1 MRPAVLALNGSPA
14 RPSRSRVLAARALEL
29 AGGGRL
35 VDLADLDPAALLAL
49 GHAPAVDKVR
59 DAVLASDVLVVATP
73 VYRATYTALTKTIF
87 DLLPMEGL
95 RGVVVV
101 PIASG
106 FGPEHAL
113 SVDHGL
119 RPLVASL
126 GGWTVPTGVYAA
138 RSEVAD
144 DGTIAPVVEERLGR
158 AVAEALSV
166 ARSAPAEAAPDRSA

>member
-1 MRPAVLALNGSPA
+1 MSPAVVALNGSPS
-14 RPSRSRVLAARALEL
+14 RPSRSRTLAARALEL

-35 VDLADLDPAALLAL
+35 VDLAELDPGALLAL
-49 GHAPAVDKVR
+49 RSDPAVDEVR
-59 DAVLASDVLVVATP
+59 DAVGASDVLIVATP

-95 RGVVVV
+95 RGTVVV

-106 FGPEHAL
+106 YGPEHSL

-126 GGWTVPTGVYAA
+126 GGWTTPTGVYATRA
-138 RSEVAD
+138 DVGD
-144 DGTIAPVVEERLGR
+144 DGTIAPALDERLGR
-158 AVAEALSV
+158 AVAEALAV
-166 ARSAPAEAAPDRSA
+166 GGPPT